1 MKLADITAVLYTLHF
16 FTWLGS
22 VKKSSSFSLPLSGY
36 CYCSTS
42 HSHIR
47 QLNVKS
53 IVRLM
58 EANGD
63 DPRLAS
69 ESSPLLP
76 KSDENAIPEVS
87 LKVEASI
94 LLRYSGPLVV
104 TYFLQYA
111 YQLIILAVAAQLSTE
126 EIAGV
131 SLGITTSNIT
141 GYSIFE
147 GFATALDT
155 LCSQAYGSGR
165 LADVGLD
172 VIRATVLVHLTAVLP
187 IGVIWLCSSWIFE
200 ALVPQVELAEHA
212 SSFLYW
218 TLIGVP
224 GYCAFEHGKRFMQ
237 AQGNFNAA
245 LVVLIACLP
254 INLGLTYYLVI
265 VADMRVA
272 GAALSSSLTNLL
284 RPVLLALYTII
295 IDRSALQCWPAAD
308 EVRKGWRKGWGLIM
322 RLAVPGALMNLSEWL
337 CFEILTF
344 CTTYVGTAA
353 LAAQTFLATTTT
365 IVWHVPFSAS
375 IACSTRVGQLVGA
388 GMTSSTMKVVRGYG
402 CVFTAIGIVDA
413 IGSIGIVALM
423 LKTIVHDPKVANI
436 MVETL
441 PFMAL
446 FTFFEGKFIFKL
458 ATRSRS
464 WVWLARHWCMVHRQ
478 VPQAF
483 PKVQT
488 PNNLDRSYH
497 QLSLRTALGCVPG
510 AWATETSYPRAL
522 DWARK
527 WARSGMTNKTTLVEA
542 FVVCWLRLRKTTD
555 GRLLASIADGDE
567 SLQDEQN

>member
-1 MKLADITAVLYTLHF
+1 MT
-16 FTWLGS
+16 
-22 VKKSSSFSLPLSGY
+22 
-36 CYCSTS
+36 
-42 HSHIR
+42 
-47 QLNVKS
+47 
-53 IVRLM
+53 M
-58 EANGD
+58 ETTGD
-63 DPRLAS
+63 EPRLAS
-69 ESSPLLP
+69 ERSPLLP
-76 KSDENAIPEVS
+76 KSDQQEHQNSLIASSTQSTEDGNAIPEVS
-87 LKVEASI
+87 LKAEASI
-94 LLRYSGPLVV
+94 LFRYSGPLVV

-111 YQLIILAVAAQLSTE
+111 YQLIIIAIAARLSTE

-165 LADVGLD
+165 MTDVGLD
-172 VIRATVLVHLTAVLP
+172 VIRATILVHLTAVIP
-187 IGVIWLCSSWIFE
+187 IGAVWLCSSWIFE
-200 ALVPQVELAEHA
+200 ALVPQAELAEHA

-237 AQGNFNAA
+237 AQGNFNAG

-272 GAALSSSLTNLL
+272 GAALSSSLTNLI
-284 RPVLLALYTII
+284 RPVLLALYAVV
-295 IDRSALQCWPAAD
+295 IDRSTLQCWPAAN

-322 RLAVPGALMNLSEWL
+322 SLAVPGALMNLSEWL

-388 GMTSSTMKVVRGYG
+388 GMTSSTAKVIRWYG

-413 IGSIGIVALM
+413 IGSIGIVVLM
-423 LKTIVHDPKVANI
+423 LKTIVHDSEVADI
-436 MVETL
+436 IIETL

-446 FTFFEGKFIFKL
+446 FTFFEASSNWPHAVVRGFGWQDI
-458 ATRSRS
+458 
-464 WVWLARHWCMVHRQ
+464 
-478 VPQAF
+478 
-483 PKVQT
+483 
-488 PNNLDRSYH
+488 
-497 QLSLRTALGCVPG
+497 G
-510 AWATETSYPRAL
+510 AWCTVTINYLYALPLAAFLELGSPRLGIRGLWIGLGSGLAL
-522 DWARK
+522 
-527 WARSGMTNKTTLVEA
+527 V
-542 FVVCWLRLRKTTD
+542 
-555 GRLLASIADGDE
+555 
-567 SLQDEQN
+567 